1 MFFFGTKCFWYSL
14 SFFAQVVK
22 LRMTCIT
29 NNVLLCFDP
38 RRTFPNVRK
47 HLRKIEREI
56 ASEICGFWIDGII
69 HYKRKIIHNM
79 VRITIT
85 IIADTQIILT

>member
-1 MFFFGTKCFWYSL
+1 MFCF
-14 SFFAQVVK
+14 
-22 LRMTCIT
+22 
-29 NNVLLCFDP
+29 VLIHGVS
-38 RRTFPNVRK
+38 FPNVWK

-56 ASEICGFWIDGII
+56 ASEICGFWINGIL
-69 HYKRKIIHNM
+69 HHKRKIIHNM